1 MNKLLTITGVFLLFA
16 CQPPQESVQGD
27 WITGTEEEKLE
38 KIEEHFQG
46 FGKAMWEVSYRY
58 KELYTA
64 GKNQNWEYAEHHVE
78 ELEEAIELG
87 LERRPKHAEAAEH
100 FLNVALPE
108 LEKAI
113 AKKDS
118 ISFFEKYEQMRVSCN
133 ACHQMRDHGFI
144 KVKTPEFYQSIVE

>member
-1 MNKLLTITGVFLLFA
+1 MLGFAVA
-16 CQPPQESVQGD
+16 CQSPQEPVQGD

-38 KIEEHFQG
+38 KTEEHFQG

-64 GKNQNWEYAEHHVE
+64 GKNQNWGYAAHHIE

-87 LERRPKHAEAAEH
+87 LERRPEHAASAEI
-100 FLNVALPE
+100 FLTVALPE

-113 AKKDS
+113 HKKDS
-118 ISFFEKYEQMRVSCN
+118 IAFFEKYEQLRVNCN
-133 ACHQMRDHGFI
+133 ACHQRRDHEYI
-144 KVKTPEFYQSIVE
+144 KVRIPEYYQSVVE

>member
-1 MNKLLTITGVFLLFA
+1 MKNLLTICCIVALYA
-16 CQPPQESVQGD
+16 CQPPQEPVQGD

-38 KIEEHFQG
+38 KIEDHFQG

-58 KELYTA
+58 KELYAA
-64 GKNQNWEYAEHHVE
+64 GKNKNWEYAEHHIE
-78 ELEEAIELG
+78 EIEEAIELG
-87 LERRPKHAEAAEH
+87 LERRPKHAEASEH

-113 AKKDS
+113 QDRDS
-118 ISFFEKYEQMRVSCN
+118 ILFFEKYEQMRVSCN

-144 KVKTPEFYQSIVE
+144 KVKTPEFYESIVE